1 MAGVSS
7 IALGGTGWRS
17 HPAVRRRRAQEL
29 AVAAVVVAVPMAVGL
44 VVVAAVPKP
53 NPFLAAGIM
62 LGALGL
68 FALAASARYEVTL
81 TILALYLGL
90 ADGVVKLESANQL
103 VSSLRD
109 VMIGAICLGAIM
121 RMIARREPV
130 RLPPLSGWVI
140 AFAGLT
146 LMEAFNPNTH
156 GVLKIVGGFR
166 QQLEWLP
173 FFFFGYMLMR
183 SKDRFRKLFVLLG
196 TIALINGVVSTI
208 QTRLT
213 PHQLEKWGPGY
224 AALMNG
230 TGGVSGRTYVDAAG
244 ESRVRP
250 MALGSDMGF
259 GGAVGVMAVCGTLA
273 LLAVGGLRRRS
284 FLALLLFAGA
294 LVGIV
299 TSLARTDILGGV
311 MAVAAFV
318 LLSASAG
325 RRFTRPLAA
334 LLVVGA
340 LGLAIVPAL
349 TSSIGNSVFSRYA
362 SITPGKAATTSV
374 KYREATFAQL
384 PADLTTYPFGA
395 GLSVAGAG
403 ANFGGGGG
411 VIVDGEKASAESQ
424 YNYVALELGIPGLL
438 MWCALC
444 VSVIALA
451 IRGLP
456 RVRDVELRIYLA
468 AMFATVIA
476 FTVIGFV
483 GPTMSSAPCGPFFWF
498 AVGTA
503 AYWFADT
510 ARRSHGAQA
519 MPGSR
524 RQLSSDAARQCQ
536 T

>member
-1 MAGVSS
+1 MAVLSS
-7 IALGGTGWRS
+7 IAGAGMGWRG
-17 HPAVRRRRAQEL
+17 HLAVRGRRRGELAHTALIAAVPAVL
-29 AVAAVVVAVPMAVGL
+29 ALAAAVAVPN
-44 VVVAAVPKP
+44 P
-53 NPFLAAGIM
+53 NPFLAAGIAV
-62 LGALGL
+62 GALGL
-68 FALAASARYEVTL
+68 FALAASTRYEVTL

-90 ADGVVKLESANQL
+90 ADGVVKLESANQF
-103 VSSLRD
+103 VSALRD
-109 VMIGAICLGAIM
+109 VLIGAICLGAVVRLIV
-121 RMIARREPV
+121 RRERI

-140 AFAGLT
+140 AFAALT
-146 LMEAFNPNTH
+146 LLEAFNPNTH
-156 GVLKIVGGFR
+156 GILKVIGGFR

-183 SKDRFRKLFVLLG
+183 SKERFRKFFVLLG
-196 TIALINGVVSTI
+196 VIALVNGAVSTI
-208 QTRLT
+208 QTRMT
-213 PHQLEKWGPGY
+213 PQQIAKWGPGY
-224 AALMNG
+224 SALVNG
-230 TGGVSGRTYVDAAG
+230 TGGVSGRTYVDSAG

-250 MALGSDMGF
+250 MGLGSDMGF
-259 GGAVGVMAVCGTLA
+259 GGAMGVLAICGTLA
-273 LLAVGGLRRRS
+273 LLAVGGFRGRS
-284 FLALLLFAGA
+284 LLALLLFVGA

-311 MAVAAFV
+311 VAVAAFV

-340 LGLAIVPAL
+340 LGFAVVPAL
-349 TSSIGNSVFSRYA
+349 TSSVGNAVFSRYA
-362 SITPGKAATTSV
+362 SITPGKATTTSI

-384 PADLTTYPFGA
+384 PLDLTTYPFGA

-403 ANFGGGGG
+403 SNFGGGGG
-411 VIVDGEKASAESQ
+411 VLVDGHRASAESQ

-451 IRGLP
+451 VRALP
-456 RVRDVELRIYLA
+456 RIADLEMRLYLA

-483 GPTMSSAPCGPFFWF
+483 GPTMSSVPFGPFFWF

-503 AYWFADT
+503 AYWFT
-510 ARRSHGAQA
+510 ATTRRSNR
-519 MPGSR
+519 SK
-524 RQLSSDAARQCQ
+524 
-536 T
+536 